1 MNKLKRKLI
10 IFGLLLFTLSLMS
23 QKSEFQNNFGK
34 INSENLNLLLL
45 DFESNILEKKY
56 PNQNIQNSYKNY
68 LKDFIENKIV
78 LNNTLLLKGEKLL
91 EKNNLKFHIYNVI
104 DSIWIG
110 KSIISESNDEVLI
123 SRYKHLNTKGE
134 FDYII
139 SETLQTNLNFKKEIL
154 KKYKKANLNGV
165 YFESLK
171 KASLKSE
178 LLKPYLENLSISGN
192 FMSPYILANN
202 ILSNKIDLNNYLV
215 KIIILTNITYR

>member
-1 MNKLKRKLI
+1 
-10 IFGLLLFTLSLMS
+10 MS
-23 QKSEFQNNFGK
+23 QKSEFQNSFGK
-34 INSENLNLLLL
+34 VNCENLNLLLL
-45 DFESNILEKKY
+45 DFESNVLKKKY
-56 PNQNIQNSYKNY
+56 PNQNIQNSYKSY
-68 LKDFIENKIV
+68 LKDFTENKIV
-78 LNNTLLLKGEKLL
+78 LNNTLLLKGEKIL

-104 DSIWIG
+104 DSIWVG
-110 KSIISESNDEVLI
+110 KSILSESNDEVLI

-139 SETLQTNLNFKKEIL
+139 SETLQTNLNFKKERL
-154 KKYKKANLNGV
+154 KKHKKANLNGV